1 MIDAASRSMN
11 KSVPADQQSA
21 PVREKVSFSA
31 VMEKK
36 DQEAATTT
44 PATLVKTGKWA
55 MSSLPE
61 FSDEDF
67 EKWKLALEEKTGIH
81 LVPQQKA
88 FLQAQL
94 AIRLRELGNI
104 SLEQY
109 ATKLKDG
116 IDGMVEWSTL
126 TDRLVVKETSFFRHP
141 ENCDFIRRTI
151 RTQIREG
158 KVGDSF
164 DIWSVGCSTGEE
176 PYTLAMIVNDC
187 FEEASLANYWG
198 VTGTDISLPALAFGR
213 QGIYPKRKLDMLP
226 GDEKYRYFDV
236 LEGGERFQ
244 VNKKLRSRVCFAH
257 GNASELKK
265 LPQVNMDLISCHN
278 MLIYFR
284 RWRRRKILN
293 NLAERLKPGGILV
306 IGMGEIMDWDHPNL
320 ERVNDDTVQAYRRI
334 DGDGV
339 KR

>member
-1 MIDAASRSMN
+1 MN
-11 KSVPADQQSA
+11 KSLTVDLQSA
-21 PVREKVSFSA
+21 SARGATSTNAVIEKNEKEA
-31 VMEKK
+31 VV
-36 DQEAATTT
+36 AP
-44 PATLVKTGKWA
+44 PASLVKSGKWA

-104 SLEQY
+104 SLDDY
-109 ATKLKDG
+109 AARLKDG
-116 IDGMVEWSTL
+116 INGMVEWSTL

-151 RTQIREG
+151 RNQIREG
-158 KVGDSF
+158 RVGDSF

-176 PYTLAMIVNDC
+176 PYTLAMIANDC
-187 FEEASLANYWG
+187 FEEASLSNYWG
-198 VTGTDISLPALAFGR
+198 VTGTDISMPALAFGR

-226 GDEKYRYFDV
+226 GDEKYRYFDA
-236 LEGGERFQ
+236 LDGDRFQ

-293 NLAERLKPGGILV
+293 NLADRLKPGGILI
-306 IGMGEIMDWDHPNL
+306 IGMGEIMEWDHPHL
-320 ERVNDDTVQAYRRI
+320 VRVDDDTVQAYRRVDN
-334 DGDGV
+334 DGM